1 MAYVCATPMD
11 KHGYFNFSLSAGTA
25 LDMIGRADAIV
36 IEVNDKLPKI
46 YGAYN
51 EHPYLRRHHGRR
63 GRARPGADRPGQ
75 KPSPEDIQ
83 IAQNIIPHIV
93 DGATLQ
99 LGIGGT
105 PDALGSIIAQSD
117 LKDLGMHT
125 ELCNRR
131 LP

>member
-1 MAYVCATPMD
+1 MCIRD
-11 KHGYFNFSLSAGTA
+11 S
-25 LDMIGRADAIV
+25 
-36 IEVNDKLPKI
+36 

-51 EHPYLRRHHGRR
+51 ESIHISDVTMVVEGEHGPVPTVP
-63 GRARPGADRPGQ
+63 AK

-105 PDALGSIIAQSD
+105 CLLYTSR
-117 LKDLGMHT
+117 
-125 ELCNRR
+125 CV
-131 LP
+131 